1 MLNSILYTILNIYV
15 HVKLYFVECVS
26 QLYQKYPKLVHIEKT
41 IQYYMYSGYK
51 WWYSIRSEPLNEKNW
66 IYLSSIISY
75 DQSPLQASLAPDLVV
90 KRHSGKG
97 AESLFT
103 TNSSGDRRSPDE
115 FAPYQSPRLNYHE
128 LYRNND
134 DFDENIHLV
143 QYWYHHFNNI
153 KIPLH
158 VINCPLLMVKHN
170 DKYLVR
176 LCTYPSNKIS
186 YLSDI
191 IQLTD
196 CDNEDKWIPSKVKFL
211 NISYTNP
218 NMSNEILLEIPQNM
232 FFVGNQL
239 LSATFVLRMLEYTI
253 GSTVLFDMNYKLKIM
268 DSNIQYFEMDSN
280 EYLEL
285 ELDTYNKKSVV

>member
-15 HVKLYFVECVS
+15 NVKLYFVQCVS
-26 QLYQKYPKLVHIEKT
+26 QLYQKYPKLVQIEKT

-51 WWYSIRSEPLNEKNW
+51 WWYSIRSEPLNEPNW

-75 DQSPLQASLAPDLVV
+75 DQSPLQASLAPD
-90 KRHSGKG
+90 
-97 AESLFT
+97 
-103 TNSSGDRRSPDE
+103 E
-115 FAPYQSPRLNYHE
+115 FAPCQRPRLNYRE

-143 QYWYHHFNNI
+143 QYWNHHLNNI

-158 VINCPLLMVKHN
+158 AINCPLLMVKHN

-176 LCTYPSNKIS
+176 LCTYPSNKFS

-218 NMSNEILLEIPQNM
+218 NMSNEILLEIPQKM

-253 GSTVLFDMNYKLKIM
+253 GSTVSFDMNYKLKIM